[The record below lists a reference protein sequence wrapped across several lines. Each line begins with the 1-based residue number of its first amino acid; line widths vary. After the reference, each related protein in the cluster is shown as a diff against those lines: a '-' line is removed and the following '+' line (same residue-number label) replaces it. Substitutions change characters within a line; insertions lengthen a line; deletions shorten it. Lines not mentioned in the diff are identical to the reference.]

1 MIEASSRLID
11 LSHVVE
17 HGMVTY
23 PGLPAPSIKDYLS
36 REESKKLYSAGTEF
50 QIGIIEMAAN
60 TGTYIDSPFH
70 RFADGDDLA
79 EVPLEKLAD
88 LRGVVVRTGGESGRD
103 IHLGDRE
110 PELFKGKA
118 VLIHTGWSRH
128 WTTEQY
134 FDGYPYLTRT
144 AAEFLRDSGA
154 VLVGIDSIN
163 IDDNRDGTRPV
174 HTILLEARIP
184 IVEHLT
190 NLDQVPK
197 QGFRFFATPVKV
209 RDFGSFPVRAFARLP
224 SENELEF

>member
-1 MIEASSRLID
+1 
-11 LSHVVE
+11 
-17 HGMVTY
+17 MVTY
-23 PGLPAPSIKDYLS
+23 PGLPTPSIKDYVS

-88 LRGVVVRTGGESGRD
+88 LRGVVVRTGNESGRD
-103 IHLGDRE
+103 VDLMDCE
-110 PELFKGKA
+110 TELFKGKA

-128 WTTEQY
+128 WNTELY
-134 FDGYPYLTRT
+134 YEGYPYLTRT

-154 VLVGIDSIN
+154 VLVGIDSLN
-163 IDDNRDGTRPV
+163 IDNNLDGTRPV
-174 HTILLEARIP
+174 HTILLEAGIP

-190 NLDQVPK
+190 NLHQVPE

-209 RDFGSFPVRAFARLP
+209 RDFGSFPVRAFAQVP
-224 SENELEF
+224 TEFQPES